1 MHAIRILIRTV
12 LLGAGGPMKWL
23 VATLLPV
30 VGLTGIAA
38 AQAPFSACVDREGR
52 PIRSVTETNMGWAGV
67 ATVQNDEPLILW
79 NSDAMKGVPEI
90 DQLFI
95 YLHECG
101 HHVLGHVY
109 EHGDGSKKEVEADCW
124 AIQLMADGGMVNGT
138 GVDAVE
144 RGRKRVQGDDTHLGG
159 EAAVMSLRECLD
171 IRTSAAA
178 WSLALDSLMRAAQDS
193 FLGIRGR
200 KLAPLKDG
208 TAVHDARLDVAGTFD
223 CEVIG
228 TRSVRCMV
236 FAARKVGAAEK
247 RFDTIVKVI
256 QPLLATEWTSR
267 QERTAEGP
275 VRRSF
280 QAEHGETGT
289 FLSLT
294 VLNSAR
300 VWFILRRP

>member
-1 MHAIRILIRTV
+1 MR
-12 LLGAGGPMKWL
+12 WL
-23 VATLLPV
+23 VAILPV
-30 VGLTGIAA
+30 VCATGTAA
-38 AQAPFSACVDREGR
+38 AQAPFNACVDRQGR
-52 PIRSVTETNMGWAGV
+52 PIRSVTETSMGWAGA
-67 ATVQNDEPLILW
+67 ATVRNDEPLILW
-79 NSDAMKGVPEI
+79 NSNAMKGVPEI

-109 EHGDGSKKEVEADCW
+109 DYGDGSKKEVEADCW

-144 RGRKRVQGDDTHLGG
+144 RGRKRVQGDYTHLGG
-159 EAAVMSLRECLD
+159 EAAVMSLRECLN

-178 WSLALDSLMRAAQDS
+178 WALAIDSLMLAAQDS

-200 KLAPLKDG
+200 RLAALADG
-208 TAVHDARLDVAGTFD
+208 TPVHDARLDVAGTFD

-247 RFDTIVKVI
+247 RFDALVKVV
-256 QPLLATEWTSR
+256 QPTLAAEWTSR
-267 QERTAEGP
+267 QERPAEGA

-280 QAEHGETGT
+280 QAEHAETGT
-289 FLSLT
+289 FLSLA
-294 VLNSAR
+294 VLNTAR
-300 VWFILRRP
+300 VWFVFRRP